1 MLESF
6 ECPNCMVG
14 RCRLTQYTF
23 VVPYGDKLFCAPNT
37 DIFICDMCG
46 YQELPYRVLSVYDK
60 FLKPSD
66 DESTAPSPIIPTT
79 HKKQSFKK
87 SSQA

>member
-14 RCRLTQYTF
+14 RCRLTHYTF
-23 VVPYGDKLFCAPNT
+23 VMRYGDKLFCAPNT
-37 DIFICDMCG
+37 EIFICDMCG

-66 DESTAPSPIIPTT
+66 EESSIPAITSPT
-79 HKKQSFKK
+79 HKKISFKK
-87 SSQA
+87 TSQA